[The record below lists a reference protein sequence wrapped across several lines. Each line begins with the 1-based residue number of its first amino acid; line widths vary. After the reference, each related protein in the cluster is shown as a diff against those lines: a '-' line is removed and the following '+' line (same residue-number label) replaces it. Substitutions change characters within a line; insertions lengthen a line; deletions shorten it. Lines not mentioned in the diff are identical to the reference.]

1 MERTVDKT
9 RSTSTSVPTAV
20 RELREW
26 LGGDADHA
34 VSQERFGRLLG
45 VSWRTV
51 ARWEAGKDPDPDNA
65 SKLRRLSR
73 VKEAL
78 ADVISPEHRLGF
90 LEARHP
96 LINRL
101 RPIDL
106 LETPEGEEAVLE
118 QIEGAKT
125 GSFA

>member
-1 MERTVDKT
+1 MGSTVDTT
-9 RSTSTSVPTAV
+9 RSTTASV

-26 LGGDADHA
+26 LGGYTEGPL
-34 VSQERFGRLLG
+34 SQERFGQLFG

-51 ARWEAGKDPDPDNA
+51 ARWEAGKDPDRANA
-65 SKLRRLSR
+65 AKLRRLSR

-78 ADVISPEHRLGF
+78 GDAISPEHRLEF

-106 LETPEGEEAVLE
+106 LDTPEGEEAVLE
-118 QIEGAKT
+118 QIEGAKS
-125 GSFA
+125 GAFA

>member
-1 MERTVDKT
+1 M
-9 RSTSTSVPTAV
+9 

-26 LGGDADHA
+26 LGGDAESPF
-34 VSQERFGRLLG
+34 SQQRFGQLLA
-45 VSWRTV
+45 VSWRMV
-51 ARWEAGKDPDPDNA
+51 AGWEAGKDPDPDNA

-78 ADVISPEHRLGF
+78 ADVISPEHRLEF
-90 LEARHP
+90 LETRHP